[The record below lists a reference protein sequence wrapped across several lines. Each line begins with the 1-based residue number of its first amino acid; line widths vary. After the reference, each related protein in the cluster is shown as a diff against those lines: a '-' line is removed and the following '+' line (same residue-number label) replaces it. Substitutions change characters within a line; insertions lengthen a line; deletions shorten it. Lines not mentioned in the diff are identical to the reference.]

1 MLIESRE
8 FDETLKIFAES
19 SAFARFSPGHQGL
32 KPFSLRERGL
42 ERGQK
47 ASIELTLNQWQQ
59 LARLLTTRP
68 GVYLARIEF

>member
-1 MLIESRE
+1 MAQRE

-19 SAFARFSPGHQGL
+19 SAFARCSPGHQGL

-47 ASIELTLNQWQQ
+47 ASVELTLLKFSKKKGTMISPPTQ
-59 LARLLTTRP
+59 LMSL
-68 GVYLARIEF
+68 